1 MTTKQYPVLV
11 LCGSDKK
18 RRKLLEELDPERK
31 YKSKALLPFLGKRVI
46 DWQLEAFQASPY
58 VKDIYLLGLTEED
71 VQFKTPVHYIPV
83 AATSRIDEKLIAG
96 LNYLSEHNED
106 TTTIIVTTSDTP
118 GLETKSIDV
127 FFDALEKMDGM
138 YDGVVTVVPEQ
149 AALKEFS
156 TRNRVVARFRDH
168 QVFPGELFALSERVI
183 IGAQKEIRDVSQ
195 IRRLF
200 NRQKQHVSLGPILR
214 YIARKP
220 GLWVMIIKYLLRT
233 LTLEEAEAALS
244 RAFQFRLK
252 AVIIPDPGFG
262 MDMDLPEDYQ
272 SLETYVRRTKLA
284 GKSPL
289 QL

>member
-18 RRKLLEELDPERK
+18 RRKLLNELDPEHK

-58 VKDIYLLGLTEED
+58 VKDMYLLGLTEED
-71 VQFKTPVHYIPV
+71 IQFERPVHYIPV
-83 AATSRIDEKLIAG
+83 NPTSRIDEKLVAG
-96 LNYLSEHNED
+96 LNYLKDHNED
-106 TTTIIVTTSDTP
+106 TNTIIVTTSDTP
-118 GLETKSIDV
+118 GLETKSINL
-127 FFDALEKMDGM
+127 FFEAIESLDGM
-138 YDGVVTVVPEQ
+138 YDGVVTAVPEK

-168 QVFPGELFALSERVI
+168 QVFPGELFALSERAI
-183 IGAQKEIRDVSQ
+183 IGAQKEIQDVSN

-200 NRQKQHVSLGPILR
+200 NRQNENISLGPILR

-220 GLWVMIIKYLLRT
+220 GLWIMIIRYLLRI
-233 LTLEEAEAALS
+233 LTLEEAESALS
-244 RAFQFRLK
+244 RAFKFRLK

-284 GKSPL
+284 RKSRL
-289 QL
+289 

>member
-1 MTTKQYPVLV
+1 MTSKQYPVLV
-11 LCGSDKK
+11 LCGSDRK
-18 RRKLLEELDPERK
+18 RRKLLNELDPERK

-71 VQFKTPVHYIPV
+71 IQFETPVHYVPV
-83 AATSRIDEKLIAG
+83 PATSRIDEKLVAG
-96 LNYLSEHNED
+96 FNYLSDHDED

-118 GLETKSIDV
+118 GLETKSINL
-127 FFDALEKMDGM
+127 FFEALENLDGV
-138 YDGVVTVVPEQ
+138 YDGIVTAVPEQ

-168 QVFPGELFALSERVI
+168 QVFPGELFAFSERAI
-183 IGAQKEIRDVSQ
+183 IGAQKEIQDVSQ

-200 NRQKQHVSLGPILR
+200 NRQKKNISLGPILR

-220 GLWVMIIKYLLRT
+220 QLWVMIIKYLLRT
-233 LTLEEAEAALS
+233 LTLEEAETALS
-244 RAFQFRLK
+244 KAFQFRLK

-284 GKSPL
+284 GKTRL
-289 QL
+289 